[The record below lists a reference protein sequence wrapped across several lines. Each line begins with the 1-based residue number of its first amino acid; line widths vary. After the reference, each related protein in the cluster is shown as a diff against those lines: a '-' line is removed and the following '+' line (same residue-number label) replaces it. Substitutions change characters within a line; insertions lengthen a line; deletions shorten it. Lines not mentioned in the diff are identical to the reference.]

1 MVKFETDS
9 IEIHFYQKY
18 HKMSPFLCDQK
29 IEIQMNKEKK
39 PTIPHSHIYVCI
51 DLFVRLL
58 LQDHEVI

>member
-1 MVKFETDS
+1 
-9 IEIHFYQKY
+9 
-18 HKMSPFLCDQK
+18 MSPFLCDQK

-58 LQDHEVI
+58 LQDHEGI